1 MTPPDDGNRPRQR
14 TGRIMRVNRRI
25 ASFALCVVLVLV
37 AVIGWRSV
45 ADRRLRDRIV
55 RADPEAI
62 LADAQLRPAALAIG
76 RLGFMLHCAACH
88 ARDGRNGKPDPSR
101 GVPDLTD
108 AEHLYG
114 EGGTGG
120 GEVRGIE
127 QIVLHGIRSGDPRGW
142 QLASMP
148 AYARSVPYAAE
159 PIPPL
164 TPGGIGDVTQYLLQ
178 RRGRATDPT
187 AASRGQ
193 ALYRGTG
200 GCWDCHGN
208 DAGGDAAIGAP
219 NLVDDVW
226 LYGDGS
232 AGAISHSIAQG
243 RAGSCP
249 AFAHVLTPTDARAIA
264 VYTASLSQPSS
275 RARP

>member
-1 MTPPDDGNRPRQR
+1 
-14 TGRIMRVNRRI
+14 MRANRRI
-25 ASFALCVVLVLV
+25 AWFALCVVLVLV
-37 AVIGWRSV
+37 AFTGWRTM
-45 ADRRLRDRIV
+45 ADRRLRDRII

-62 LADAQLRPAALAIG
+62 LVDAQLRPAAVAIG
-76 RLGFMLHCAACH
+76 RLGFAQHCAACH
-88 ARDGRNGKPDPSR
+88 ARDGRDGKPDPSR

-114 EGGTGG
+114 EGGAGE
-120 GEVRGIE
+120 GEVSGIE

-142 QLASMP
+142 QLAAMP
-148 AYARSVPYAAE
+148 AYARPVPYAAE

-164 TPGGIGDVTQYLLQ
+164 TPDGIGDVTQHLLQ
-178 RRGRATDPT
+178 LRGRATDP
-187 AASRGQ
+187 AAAARGQ

-219 NLVDDVW
+219 SLVDDVW

-232 AGAISHSIAQG
+232 AGAIARSIALG
-243 RAGSCP
+243 HAGSCP
-249 AFAHVLTPTDARAIA
+249 AFARVLTPAEARAIA
-264 VYTASLSQPSS
+264 VYTASLSQPAS

>member
-1 MTPPDDGNRPRQR
+1 
-14 TGRIMRVNRRI
+14 MRANRRI
-25 ASFALCVVLVLV
+25 GWFALCAVLVLV
-37 AVIGWRSV
+37 AVTGWRSV
-45 ADRRLRDRIV
+45 ADRRLRDRII
-55 RADPEAI
+55 RSDPEAI
-62 LADAQLRPAALAIG
+62 LADADLRPAALALG
-76 RLGFMLHCAACH
+76 RRGFARHCAACH
-88 ARDGRNGKPDPSR
+88 ARDGRDGISDPLR

-114 EGGTGG
+114 EGGAGG
-120 GEVRGIE
+120 GEVSGIE

-142 QLASMP
+142 QLAAMP

-164 TPGGIGDVTQYLLQ
+164 TPGGIDDVTQHLLKL
-178 RRGRATDPT
+178 RGRATD
-187 AASRGQ
+187 AAAAARGQ

-219 NLVDDVW
+219 SLVDDVW

-232 AGAISHSIAQG
+232 AGAIAHSIAQG

-249 AFAHVLTPTDARAIA
+249 ALARVLTPADARAIA
-264 VYTASLSQPSS
+264 FYTASLSQPAS